1 MHHYNTIATTMN
13 EKPGSSKLRY
23 GAVIILL
30 LALSSPQLDA
40 QSGREYRRS
49 NVMAGNR
56 VKTVFG
62 NWGVIGQPATGGP
75 RGSWIYDNNGYL
87 GDVSPFVGAEVTFD
101 GKTWP
106 SVVTAP
112 MDRPTRRR
120 DESPAGIPW
129 TWEPVAG
136 YANANEPGVAL
147 YTDPKTWPQFWPD
160 KLNDA
165 TDPGWRG
172 SWNGFFGKT
181 SNSDEETYFV
191 MDDNNDQRYN
201 FSGNNTLGVS
211 FKPDSRNPARNG
223 LGLEMRVRG
232 LQWAQ
237 FLAQDNIFFLYEI
250 TNTGTTNYSRAV
262 FGMLVGTYIGVTG
275 NDNSPSEYDDDFSF
289 FDVNLDLTYTGDFPD
304 NNSRNPSWVGP
315 VGLVGYAFLESPG
328 NPFDG
333 IDNDNDAGFGAS
345 APVFR
350 SENFDSTRILPGT
363 RVVSIDDNY
372 NRSIFDI
379 GSGPTTVTTRGL
391 SVDITPGQTILAEG
405 NIIQDAQGNF
415 IVNPNAYDGIDNDLD
430 GIIDENYYLHYRQL
444 KRDSQGNT
452 LIDILRPVRYVDYL
466 SGAGTSDMML
476 DERRDDLVDND
487 RDWNIDFDDLG
498 RDGVP
503 GTNDFG
509 EGDGS
514 PTSGYDFGGRDS
526 GLPGEPNIDKT
537 DVDESDQIGLTSFQ
551 YFTPAGDITLADDA
565 ELWRRMAPGFFDVPR
580 SIVNNRPQRGEDG
593 DFIYGS
599 GYFPLLA
606 GNTERFSLALV
617 YGGGQGGFETDLA
630 DLLKHRETVQK
641 IYNSNY
647 RFPVAPDKPTLTAVP
662 GDKSVTLYWD
672 RKAEKSYDPVLKEF
686 DFEGY
691 KIYKATDPNFIDA
704 ARITDADGNIVGFK
718 PVAQFD
724 LINNIQGYFRP
735 SPELFSTV
743 SGRSFNLGSN
753 SGLEHSWTDFDVE
766 NGRTYY
772 YAIVAYDRGNEQ
784 TDIFPAENSKRIRLL
799 AGGKPELDINTAVV
813 VPNAPVGG
821 YIGAPT
827 GVELTAAQRYGTG
840 KIFFDVLDPRALQP
854 VTYRVTFTDVSSD
867 GIDNDV
873 DGKLDQ
879 EDPDELAQ
887 ITTSYSVYNT
897 AQQVTTITVKDT
909 LPVKLPHQNLRA
921 DNLLIKDAGGPVDAS
936 RYRVDAKRGEIRATS
951 TTSLIGSFEVLYN
964 YYPVFESPYIRN
976 SPYVNEAL
984 DSDIFDGLKL
994 DFRNDWQIRLIDTA
1008 SGFNT
1013 GAKSMV
1019 YTFST
1024 TNILISPGDTLKGVR
1039 YPSDYELR
1047 FSSSTVDTSAALFG
1061 SPAIPVNF
1069 TVFNVTDN
1077 RRIPFIFVDT
1087 DNNRKLSKSDQIALF
1102 DVRRDGTSFF
1112 SWIMTFENRPS
1123 VPADQVYDF
1132 TDGEKLIIKTSKP
1145 FRSGDVFE
1153 FSPTLPKTDDALA
1166 GSTLN
1171 RVKVVP
1177 NPYISATTHESPLP
1191 PGITTGRGDRKI
1203 DFVHVPSQSRISIF
1217 TVRGE
1222 HVITLRHESNIEDG
1236 TVTWNLKSKEN
1247 LDIAYGV
1254 YFYVLESP
1262 AGEKS
1267 GKIAIIK

>member
-1 MHHYNTIATTMN
+1 MRNSINIRT
-13 EKPGSSKLRY
+13 SKQQRQRTHMRQFSLLFL
-23 GAVIILL
+23 ILL
-30 LALSSPQLDA
+30 LCAAAQLDA

-87 GDVSPFVGAEVTFD
+87 GDVSPFVGAEVTSG
-101 GKTWP
+101 GKTWN
-106 SVVTAP
+106 SIVTVP
-112 MDRPTRRR
+112 VDRPTKRR

-129 TWEPVAG
+129 TWEPVSG

-147 YTDPKTWPQFWPD
+147 YTNKKTWPQFWPD
-160 KLNDA
+160 KLNDG

-181 SNSDEETYFV
+181 SSSDEETYFV

-201 FSGNNTLGVS
+201 FANNNTLGVA
-211 FKPDSRNPARNG
+211 FKPDSRNPSRNG

-237 FLAQDNIFFLYEI
+237 FLAQDNVFFLYEI
-250 TNTGTTNYSRAV
+250 TNTGTTDYSRAV
-262 FGMLVGTYIGVTG
+262 FGMLVGTFIGVTG
-275 NDNSPSEYDDDFSF
+275 NDLSPNEYDDDFSF
-289 FDVNLDLTYTGDFPD
+289 FDVNLDLTYTGDYPD
-304 NNSRNPSWVGP
+304 NNGRNPSWVGP

-345 APVFR
+345 APQFR
-350 SENFDSTRILPGT
+350 SESFDSTVVLPGT
-363 RVVSIDDNY
+363 RVVSIADDY
-372 NRSIFDI
+372 TRSLVDI
-379 GSGPTTVTTRGL
+379 GTGPVTVNTRGL
-391 SVDITPGQTILAEG
+391 SVDITPGVTVLSEG
-405 NIIQDAQGNF
+405 NIITDAQNNA

-444 KRDSQGNT
+444 KRDTQGNT
-452 LIDILRPVRYVDYL
+452 LIDILRPVRYVDYV
-466 SGAGTSDMML
+466 SGAGSSDRMV
-476 DERRDDLVDND
+476 DEKRNDLVDND
-487 RDWNIDFDDLG
+487 GDWNIDFDDLG
-498 RDGVP
+498 RDGVA
-503 GTNDFG
+503 GTTDYG
-509 EGDGS
+509 EGDGA
-514 PTSGYDFGGRDS
+514 PTSGYDAGGRDS

-551 YFTPAGDITLADDA
+551 YFAPAGDITLADDA
-565 ELWRRMAPGFFDVPR
+565 DLWKRMAPGFFDVPR
-580 SIVNNRPQRGEDG
+580 SIINNRPQRGEDG

-617 YGGGQGGFETDLA
+617 YGGGQGGYDSDLT

-704 ARITDADGNIVGFK
+704 AKITDADGNIVGFK
-718 PVAQFD
+718 PAAQFD

-735 SPELFSTV
+735 SPALFETV

-753 SGLEHSWTDFDVE
+753 SGLEHSWTDLDVE

-784 TDIFPAENSKRIRLL
+784 TDIYPAENSKLIRLT
-799 AGGKPELDINTAVV
+799 AGGAPDLDINTAVA
-813 VPNAPVGG
+813 VPNAPVAG

-827 GVELTAAQRYGTG
+827 GAALTANPSFGSG
-840 KIFFDVLDPRALQP
+840 KIYFDVLDPTALQP

-873 DGKLDQ
+873 DGKMDQ
-879 EDPDELAQ
+879 ADPDETPQ
-887 ITTSYSVYNT
+887 ITTTYTVLNT
-897 AQQVTTITVKDT
+897 AQQLDTIVVKDT
-909 LPVKLPHQNLRA
+909 LAQKLTYSNIRVA
-921 DNLLIKDAGGPVDAS
+921 DLLLKNAGGPVDPS
-936 RYRVDAKRGEIRATS
+936 MYTVDAKRGDIRPS
-951 TTSLIGSFEVLYN
+951 SPNSLSGMYEVFYT

-976 SPYVNEAL
+976 SPYVSEAL
-984 DSDIFDGLKL
+984 DSDIFDGLRL
-994 DFRNDWQIRLIDTA
+994 DLRNDWQIRMIDTS

-1013 GAKSMV
+1013 GTKSMLF
-1019 YTFST
+1019 TFST
-1024 TNILISPGDTLKGVR
+1024 TNILISPGDTLKGTR
-1039 YPSDYELR
+1039 YPSDYEIR
-1047 FSSSTVDTSAALFG
+1047 FSASIIDTSAALYG

-1077 RRIPFIFVDT
+1077 HKIPFIFVDT
-1087 DNNRKLSKSDQIALF
+1087 DNNRKLSKTDQLALF
-1102 DVRRDGTSFF
+1102 DLRRDGSSFF

-1123 VPADQVYDF
+1123 VPQDLVYDF
-1132 TDGEKLIIKTSKP
+1132 TDGEKLSIATTKP
-1145 FRSGDVFE
+1145 FRKGDVYE
-1153 FSPTLPKTDDALA
+1153 FSPTLAKTDDALA
-1166 GSTLN
+1166 GSSIN

-1177 NPYISATTHESPLP
+1177 NPYVSASTHESPLP

-1203 DFVHVPSQSRISIF
+1203 DFIHVPSQSKISIF

-1222 HVITLRHESNIEDG
+1222 HVVTLHHDSNIEDG